1 MYYLGITSNIEDF
14 YYECMY
20 QEKSESFDKLLSLAN
35 EMIHSDVNIMK
46 QYCFSSEGDFRWY
59 LPGCS
64 SEGVIVDGD
73 KDEFV
78 ECYLLLMIG
87 EDDSVY
93 DGYCGNGLTIYR
105 LDYVINYPG
114 EIVFE
119 EWEMVDYENE

>member
-1 MYYLGITSNIEDF
+1 M
-14 YYECMY
+14 
-20 QEKSESFDKLLSLAN
+20 
-35 EMIHSDVNIMK
+35 
-46 QYCFSSEGDFRWY
+46 
-59 LPGCS
+59 
-64 SEGVIVDGD
+64 VDGD